1 MRLFFDTSTLIAALV
16 QAHPAHHQA
25 IARLQHV
32 NAGLDAGFTAAHSI
46 AELYAVLTAY
56 PVRPRIAPVIARQLI
71 RQSVFTQFEIV
82 ALNSTDYAAVI
93 EQLAESGI
101 TGGATY
107 DALILFAAH
116 KADVDQIL
124 TLNEGDFR
132 RLRPDLNDRITT
144 P

>member
-1 MRLFFDTSTLIAALV
+1 MKLFFDTSTLLAALV
-16 QAHPAHHQA
+16 QAHPAHTRA

-32 NAGLDAGFTAAHSI
+32 KAGQDTGFTAAHSI
-46 AELYAVLTAY
+46 AELYAVLTAF
-56 PVRPRIAPVIARQLI
+56 PIRPRIAPAIARQLI
-71 RQSVFTQFEIV
+71 RQSVFERFEIV
-82 ALNSTDYAAVI
+82 ALSAADYESVI
-93 EQLAESGI
+93 EQLTRSGI
-101 TGGATY
+101 IGGATY

-132 RLRPDLNDRITT
+132 HIRPDLSERITA